1 MKPTL
6 ALATLVAIASG
17 CGPEATEPVM
27 SPVSTGAMATITP
40 AHFAIQ
46 IPEEPKLVPELTS
59 ACGFDVYL
67 TFGGIARGILFFDQ
81 SGRLIREVDAG
92 GVLMV
97 SLASSSASLDFPL
110 AALHTTYDGDD
121 DGSVT
126 VGSPAVVTITGF
138 SLSPLTLTS
147 GRAVFSAVVIEITNE
162 GVPVVD
168 FAGPPIAFAG
178 HTGETQAIC
187 EALT

>member
-1 MKPTL
+1 MKPTI
-6 ALATLVAIASG
+6 AITTLVAIAVG

-27 SPVSTGAMATITP
+27 SPVSTGAKEAITP
-40 AHFAIQ
+40 VHFAIQ
-46 IPEEPKLVPELTS
+46 IPEAPILLPELTS

-67 TFGGIARGILFFDQ
+67 TFEGVARGILFFDQ

-92 GVLMV
+92 GVLKV
-97 SLASSSASLDFPL
+97 SLASSFASLAFPL

-121 DGSVT
+121 EGSVT

-138 SLSPLTLTS
+138 SLSPFLLTS
-147 GRAVFSAVVIEITNE
+147 GRAVFNAVVIGITNE
-162 GVPVVD
+162 GVPLVD
-168 FAGPPIAFAG
+168 FVGPPIAFAG
-178 HTGETQAIC
+178 HPGETQAIC